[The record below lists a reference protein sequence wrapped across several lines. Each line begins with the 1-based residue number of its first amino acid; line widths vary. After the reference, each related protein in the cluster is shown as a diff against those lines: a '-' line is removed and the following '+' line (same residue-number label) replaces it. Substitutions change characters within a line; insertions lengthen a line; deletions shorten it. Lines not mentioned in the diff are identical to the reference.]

1 MGAKFANGI
10 GGVTEGDVKVG
21 VIRLQVED
29 TIALAPNE
37 NIEEGLQANVE
48 VTSTT
53 TYVCRIEI
61 ELQRTIDM
69 IED

>member
-1 MGAKFANGI
+1 ME
-10 GGVTEGDVKVG
+10 EGDVEVG
-21 VIRLQVED
+21 VIRQQVED

-37 NIEEGLQANVE
+37 NIKGVQANVE

-61 ELQRTIDM
+61 EL
-69 IED
+69 

>member
-1 MGAKFANGI
+1 LGAKFANGI
-10 GGVTEGDVKVG
+10 GGVMEEGDVEVG
-21 VIRLQVED
+21 VIRQQVED

-37 NIEEGLQANVE
+37 NIKEGVQANVE

-61 ELQRTIDM
+61 EL
-69 IED
+69 

>member
-1 MGAKFANGI
+1 LGAKFANGI
-10 GGVTEGDVKVG
+10 GGVMEGDVKVG

-37 NIEEGLQANVE
+37 NIEEGVQANVE

>member
-1 MGAKFANGI
+1 LGAKFANGI
-10 GGVTEGDVKVG
+10 GGVMEEGDVEVG
-21 VIRLQVED
+21 VIRQQVED

-37 NIEEGLQANVE
+37 NIMGVQANVE

-61 ELQRTIDM
+61 EL
-69 IED
+69 